1 MTRAHVTYFAGAA
14 EAAGTRTETVDVPQS
29 IDAAELRAC
38 LAVGKSAHFAD
49 LVGVCALIIDGQTI
63 RSKCCHH
70 LPADN
75 SDSAP
80 RAQLLAHARRQDSG
94 SSRLRATCAAVG

>member
-1 MTRAHVTYFAGAA
+1 MTRAHVTHSAGAA

-63 RSKCCHH
+63 SEAERCQLGDNIQIEV
-70 LPADN
+70 LPPFA
-75 SDSAP
+75 
-80 RAQLLAHARRQDSG
+80 G
-94 SSRLRATCAAVG
+94 G